1 VRPRRLEPDVA
12 RLFHLHSSH
21 SRLRLA
27 EGQLDEDRRPL
38 SRRTYPGARRFDL
51 PGREQDREV
60 SLGEV
65 LARRRSVRDFEL
77 RPLELEV
84 AGRVLSSSYRCR
96 PGSSGPERPTPSA
109 GALYPIELY
118 LVTRSISGL
127 PDGLYH
133 YDALSHQ
140 LELRREGPLYD
151 TLADLCLGQPMVS
164 RANLTV
170 VLTANCQRT
179 MWKYGQ
185 RGYRY
190 VWLDAGHLAQNLCLT
205 ATAEALG
212 AVTVGAFFDA
222 ELNILLDLP
231 AGEEDAVYI
240 VCIGQPAEV

>member
-1 VRPRRLEPDVA
+1 VA

-21 SRLRLA
+21 SRVRLA
-27 EGQLDEDRRPL
+27 DGQLDEDRRPL
-38 SRRTYPGARRFDL
+38 SGRTYPGSRRFDL
-51 PGREQDREV
+51 PDRDQAESV
-60 SLGEV
+60 SLREALLG
-65 LARRRSVRDFEL
+65 RRSVREFDP
-77 RPLELEV
+77 RPLGLEV
-84 AGRVLSSSYRCR
+84 VSRVLGSSYGCR
-96 PGSSGPERPTPSA
+96 PGGSGPERPTPSA
-109 GALYPIELY
+109 GGLYPIELY
-118 LVTRSISGL
+118 PVTRSVSGL

-133 YDALSHQ
+133 YDPVAHQ

-151 TLADLCLGQPMVS
+151 SLAELCLGQPMVS

-170 VLTANCQRT
+170 VLAANCQRT

-205 ATAEALG
+205 ATGEALG
-212 AVTVGAFFDA
+212 AVSVGAFFDA

-231 AGEEDAVYI
+231 AGEEDAVYV